1 MTDITYVK
9 NVIMKNNKI
18 DYLVLC
24 CVVVIYKDTM
34 IEKYKKQ
41 ITYNELWFNLNI
53 FERYIVLDSWIKI
66 KDMKKKQTI
75 YCNPR
80 YLT

>member
-1 MTDITYVK
+1 M
-9 NVIMKNNKI
+9 
-18 DYLVLC
+18 
-24 CVVVIYKDTM
+24 M
-34 IEKYKKQ
+34 ISRYKKQ

-53 FERYIVLDSWIKI
+53 FERYIILDSWIKI
-66 KDMKKKQTI
+66 KDRKKKQTI

>member
-1 MTDITYVK
+1 MTDIIYVK

-18 DYLVLC
+18 DYLVLLFLF
-24 CVVVIYKDTM
+24 IKNTM
-34 IEKYKKQ
+34 IAKYKKQ
-41 ITYNELWFNLNI
+41 VTYNELWFNFNI
-53 FERYIVLDSWIKI
+53 FERYIILDSWIKI
-66 KDMKKKQTI
+66 KDKKQKQMI

>member
-1 MTDITYVK
+1 MTDIIYVK

-18 DYLVLC
+18 DYLVLYYF
-24 CVVVIYKDTM
+24 IYKNNM
-34 IEKYKKQ
+34 IEIYKKQ

-66 KDMKKKQTI
+66 KDRKKKQTI

>member
-1 MTDITYVK
+1 MTDIIYVK

-18 DYLVLC
+18 DYLVLLFLFIKH
-24 CVVVIYKDTM
+24 VM
-34 IEKYKKQ
+34 IAKYKKQ
-41 ITYNELWFNLNI
+41 VTYNELWFNFNI
-53 FERYIVLDSWIKI
+53 FERYIILDSWIKI
-66 KDMKKKQTI
+66 KDKKQKQMI